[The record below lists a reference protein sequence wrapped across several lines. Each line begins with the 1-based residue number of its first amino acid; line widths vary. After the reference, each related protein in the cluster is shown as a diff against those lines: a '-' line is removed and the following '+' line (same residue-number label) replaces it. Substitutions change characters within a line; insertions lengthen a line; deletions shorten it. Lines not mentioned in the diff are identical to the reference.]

1 MENRAKASADATNTI
16 YRHEH
21 LHLVAGDRL
30 KLYQSVLD
38 SSTMDPEYLTML
50 GLSGLIA
57 LFGLMQNSV
66 AVIIGAMLISPLM
79 NPILAG
85 ALALLLGDV
94 RLGRKS
100 AVVLAISVTGVI
112 ALAALVTWLSPL
124 KEITPEILARTN
136 PNLLDLFIAFLS
148 GLAGTLAMRSGA
160 TTLTIIPGVAI
171 AVAVVPPLSV
181 VGYSVSTHQY
191 TMAWGGFLLFI
202 TNLVSI
208 MISAALVFGLMGFA
222 PRQSEEGSK
231 SKLRMRMAVS
241 ALVLGILAVPL
252 IQTLRRAVTQIGLRA
267 DVQNVIQQG
276 FKTDHS
282 TVADFSYSEVDNHF
296 RVQVT
301 VRTTQYFASPQIRAV
316 QDALQNRFGPRAEL
330 MVDQILVAQGGLS
343 AEQMARIK
351 DFISGAVVQAPP
363 KEEPFN
369 LKEAAEKTT
378 GYLQKQVDDVL
389 HGTPIQ
395 GKGPVLAEIGSG
407 SPVILNLR
415 LAASEPL
422 EEQTVKLLASQLA
435 IKVNLPVEVHGAAD
449 LAGSNYRLALEAPDT
464 KSLLKREDQLKLTDL
479 VALLVKR
486 PDLHLHAAVSGS
498 DYDAE
503 AVKTSRLWQEVNT
516 TLSRSKL
523 EASRWSMEVATVSGT
538 PQAAP
543 VPPAASTPASP
554 GAAKAAA
561 APLPRG
567 PVRCNFSVV
576 QNF

>member
-1 MENRAKASADATNTI
+1 MENRAKASADTTNTI
-16 YRHEH
+16 YRHER

-79 NPILAG
+79 NPVLAG
-85 ALALLLGDV
+85 ALALLLGDGK
-94 RLGRKS
+94 LGRKS
-100 AVVLAISVTGVI
+100 ALVLGISVAGVI
-112 ALAALVTWLSPL
+112 ALTAVVTWLSPL

-181 VGYSVSTHQY
+181 VGYSMSTHHY
-191 TMAWGGFLLFI
+191 AMAWGGFLLFI

-208 MISAALVFGLMGFA
+208 MISAAMVFGLMGFA
-222 PRQSEEGSK
+222 PHERTDGGK
-231 SKLRMRMAVS
+231 AKLRVRMAVS
-241 ALVLGILAVPL
+241 ALILGILAVPL

-267 DVQNVIQQG
+267 DVENVIQQG

-282 TVADFSYSEVDNHF
+282 TITDFSYSEVDNHF

-301 VRTTQYFASPQIRAV
+301 LRTTQYFESPQIRAV
-316 QDALQNRFGPRAEL
+316 QDALQNRFGPQAEL

-343 AEQMARIK
+343 PEQMARIK
-351 DFISGAVVQAPP
+351 DFISGTVVQAPP
-363 KEEPFN
+363 KEEPFD
-369 LKEAAEKTT
+369 LKAAAEKTAS
-378 GYLQKQVDDVL
+378 YLQKQVDDVI

-395 GKGPVLAEIGSG
+395 GKGPVLAEIGGG
-407 SPVILNLR
+407 SPVKLNLR
-415 LAASEPL
+415 LAVPEPL
-422 EEQTVKLLASQLA
+422 DQQTVKLLASQLS
-435 IKVNLPVEVHGAAD
+435 IKVNLPVQVHGVAE
-449 LAGSNYRLALEAPDT
+449 LAGSNYSLALESPDT
-464 KSLLKREDQLKLTDL
+464 KSLLKREDRLKLADL

-486 PDLHLHAAVSGS
+486 PDLQLRAAVSAKNI
-498 DYDAE
+498 DADIL
-503 AVKTSRLWQEVNT
+503 KSSSLWREVNT
-516 TLSRSKL
+516 TLSRSQL
-523 EASRWSMEVATVSGT
+523 EASQWSMQVAPDSGT
-538 PQAAP
+538 PQTAPPPASPAAG
-543 VPPAASTPASP
+543 PPAALKDTGPTTP
-554 GAAKAAA
+554 
-561 APLPRG
+561 PRG
-567 PVRCNFSVV
+567 PIRCNFRVV